1 MQVDLHEAN
10 KKLQAGA
17 AKAGADTM
25 QERKQM
31 EEQRRQLDEQRRQM
45 DDRAKSVDQ
54 KSRMTEEKERA
65 LQNLDQELKKRKARM
80 DQLEQQLQKVI
91 ALFVKAFFSIAN
103 IYMIQFFL
111 YEQSG
116 GAPDKRL
123 AEMQKALETAEKDLE
138 KAKEESN
145 RSTAETERLL
155 QLVQMTQEEQ
165 NSKEKQ
171 IRDLQEW
178 VLSQTQWRQY
188 IGLNHFLQH
197 RFFIF
202 S

>member
-1 MQVDLHEAN
+1 
-10 KKLQAGA
+10 
-17 AKAGADTM
+17 
-25 QERKQM
+25 
-31 EEQRRQLDEQRRQM
+31 
-45 DDRAKSVDQ
+45 
-54 KSRMTEEKERA
+54 
-65 LQNLDQELKKRKARM
+65 
-80 DQLEQQLQKVI
+80 
-91 ALFVKAFFSIAN
+91 
-103 IYMIQFFL
+103 MIQFFFL

-178 VLSQTQWRQY
+178 VLSQTQWRRY
-188 IGLNHFLQH
+188 IGLNHFLQY
-197 RFFIF
+197 RFNCIHLTLWYVTKM
-202 S
+202 